1 MCCRLREWVADA
13 EIAECHDV
21 IPSQP
26 EQLEHRNDSGFCRE
40 GSASAARR
48 RSTCGH
54 VVNVDVMA
62 W

>member
-40 GSASAARR
+40 AAPPPP
-48 RSTCGH
+48 GVVVH
-54 VVNVDVMA
+54 VGMS
-62 W
+62 